1 MPDLCSFLSLVESFK
16 NTNTHMYTNVW
27 LKYLPIIRIVM
38 KRALVSDQVLSLN
51 APDFARA
58 GLSRKLGYP
67 FVIGLKNGKLKNVI
81 IDIPLASSLATL
93 LKEDKVISAMIEN
106 AEFDISLN
114 TKYEMTIK
122 HIPQTETVLAEVE

>member
-1 MPDLCSFLSLVESFK
+1 
-16 NTNTHMYTNVW
+16 MYNNVW

-38 KRALVSDQVLSLN
+38 KRALASDQVLPLN

-67 FVIGLKNGKLKNVI
+67 FLIGLKNGRVKNVI
-81 IDIPLASSLATL
+81 IDIPLASSLVSVML
-93 LKEDKVISAMIEN
+93 EDQVISSMIAD

-114 TKYEMTIK
+114 SKYEMTFK
-122 HIPQTETVLAEVE
+122 HIAKKEEVLAEQE

>member
-1 MPDLCSFLSLVESFK
+1 
-16 NTNTHMYTNVW
+16 MYTNVW

-93 LKEDKVISAMIEN
+93 LKEDKVISALIEN
-106 AEFDISLN
+106 AEFDIILN

-122 HIPQTETVLAEVE
+122 HIPQQETVLAEAE